1 MPFESELL
9 ELAGVNA
16 PYFGHPVVNRIKN
29 ITLADSGW
37 LALLPGSRL
46 QEISR
51 HVPIFLNSAR
61 KIGRP
66 FKWVKPQSIQ
76 MTKYLE
82 LLKIY
87 SGEDFQS
94 SEIVEGLNQ
103 IEGASLAIVASGTA
117 TLEMALMGIPQVV
130 AYKTSWIS
138 YFIAK
143 SLIRVKFISLVNLI
157 LKKNAVSELIQHHCK
172 PKYLSLELTKLIDN
186 PRSQDD
192 ICMDLKSKLDIGMDP
207 MDMIAK
213 YITKD
218 A

>member
-1 MPFESELL
+1 M
-9 ELAGVNA
+9 
-16 PYFGHPVVNRIKN
+16 
-29 ITLADSGW
+29 
-37 LALLPGSRL
+37 
-46 QEISR
+46 
-51 HVPIFLNSAR
+51 
-61 KIGRP
+61 GRP

-76 MTKYLE
+76 MSDYLK
-82 LLKIY
+82 LLKAY
-87 SGEDFQS
+87 SGEDFQP
-94 SEIVEGLNQ
+94 SEIVKGLNQ

-117 TLEMALMGIPQVV
+117 TLEMALKGIPQVV

-172 PKYLSLELTKLIDN
+172 PKYLSRELTKLIDN
-186 PRSQDD
+186 PNTQDH

-207 MDMIAK
+207 MDMIAQ
-213 YITKD
+213 YIIRD

>member
-1 MPFESELL
+1 LPFESELL
-9 ELAGVNA
+9 ESAGVNA

-29 ITLADSGW
+29 DILDDSGW
-37 LALLPGSRL
+37 LALLPGSRV

-51 HVPIFLNSAR
+51 HVPIFLNSAK

-76 MTKYLE
+76 MSDYLK
-82 LLKIY
+82 LLKAY
-87 SGEDFQS
+87 SGEDFQP
-94 SEIVEGLNQ
+94 SEIVKGLNQ

-117 TLEMALMGIPQVV
+117 TLEMALKGIPQVV

-172 PKYLSLELTKLIDN
+172 PKYLSRELTKLVNN

-213 YITKD
+213 YIIKD